1 MENDLFQM
9 ILKAVISGCAISTII
24 NVLANNYF
32 QKKQFNQEFQK
43 LRKQYQ
49 EEISK
54 ALVLRSHEIYLKFAK
69 AWGDKFIN
77 QTPDKQGVV
86 LSEDD
91 KNEIMQILFE
101 IMYGS
106 HDFNIK
112 KSAYESIQELK
123 GTNSTFN
130 NLELLN
136 RELID
141 APMKDCNL
149 ITSPPPKNC
158 IIEWACQQFSRIRGK
173 VRK

>member
-1 MENDLFQM
+1 MENDLSQT
-9 ILKAVISGCAISTII
+9 ILTAVISSCVVSTII
-24 NVLANNYF
+24 STVANYF
-32 QKKQFNQEFQK
+32 LQNKQFKQEFKK
-43 LRKQYQ
+43 LRKQHQ

-77 QTPDKQGVV
+77 QTPDRQGVV
-86 LSEDD
+86 LSEGD
-91 KNEIMQILFE
+91 KNEIIRILFE
-101 IMYGS
+101 IMYCS
-106 HDFNIK
+106 HDFKIK
-112 KSAYESIQELK
+112 SLAYESIQELK
-123 GTNSTFN
+123 GTNNTFN
-130 NLELLN
+130 NLESLN
-136 RELID
+136 RAIID

>member
-9 ILKAVISGCAISTII
+9 ILTAVISGCVISTII
-24 NVLANNYF
+24 NVFANNYF

-43 LRKQYQ
+43 LRKQHQ

-86 LSEDD
+86 LSEGD
-91 KNEIMQILFE
+91 KNEIIRILFE
-101 IMYGS
+101 IMYCS
-106 HDFNIK
+106 HDFKIK
-112 KSAYESIQELK
+112 SLAYESIQELK

-130 NLELLN
+130 NLESLN
-136 RELID
+136 KAIID
-141 APMKDCNL
+141 APMRDCNL
-149 ITSPPPKNC
+149 QESK
-158 IIEWACQQFSRIRGK
+158 Q
-173 VRK
+173 